1 MVRLSGCEECPLVSG
16 VSLASALSL
25 PGYGAIFFGVEEPF
39 SFSRLIG
46 GVWLTAANDGER
58 FTGVKPPGRLTA
70 VKPGVWRIG
79 ISDVG
84 ACCSCC
90 TLSVSI
96 EALRMLEARIAG
108 DSWRAFDGVADIGR
122 FATGERLGDGV

>member
-16 VSLASALSL
+16 VCLASNLSL
-25 PGYGAIFFGVEEPF
+25 PGYGAILFGVEEPF

-46 GVWLTAANDGER
+46 GVLLAAANDGER
-58 FTGVKPPGRLTA
+58 FTGVNPPGRFTA
-70 VKPGVWRIG
+70 VKPAVGRRG

-84 ACCSCC
+84 AFCSGG
-90 TLSVSI
+90 TLSVSM
-96 EALRMLEARIAG
+96 EALRTLDARMAG

>member
-1 MVRLSGCEECPLVSG
+1 MIG
-16 VSLASALSL
+16 VCLASTLSL

-46 GVWLTAANDGER
+46 GVLFTAANDGER
-58 FTGVKPPGRLTA
+58 FTGVNPPGRFTA
-70 VKPGVWRIG
+70 VKPGVGRRG

-84 ACCSCC
+84 ACCSGA
-90 TLSVSI
+90 LSVSI
-96 EALRMLEARIAG
+96 EALRMLEARMAG
-108 DSWRAFDGVADIGR
+108 DSWRAFDGVADMGR

>member
-16 VSLASALSL
+16 VSLASTLSL

-46 GVWLTAANDGER
+46 GVLLTAAKDGER
-58 FTGVKPPGRLTA
+58 FTGVNPPGRFTA
-70 VKPGVWRIG
+70 VKPGVGRRG

-84 ACCSCC
+84 GCCSGGA
-90 TLSVSI
+90 LSVSI
-96 EALRMLEARIAG
+96 EALRMLEARMAG
-108 DSWRAFDGVADIGR
+108 ESWRAFDGVADMGR